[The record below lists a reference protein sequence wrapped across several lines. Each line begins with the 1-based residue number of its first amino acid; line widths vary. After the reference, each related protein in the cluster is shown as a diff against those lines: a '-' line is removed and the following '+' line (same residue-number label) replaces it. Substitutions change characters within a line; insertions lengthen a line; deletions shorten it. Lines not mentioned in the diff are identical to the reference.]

1 MKKSFWLLL
10 GIPVLLFGVMKAF
23 AVNEPIS
30 GGYFVFDDQKENYEI
45 GRASCRERV

>member
-23 AVNEPIS
+23 AVNEPKS
-30 GGYFVFDDQKENYEI
+30 GGYFVFDDQK
-45 GRASCRERV
+45 